1 MQKDCKREFEVRQK
15 VYVVDYWSSEALVTQ
30 AEILSV
36 DSQNERFVALLYGDT
51 YQTYSFNDY
60 GRLIFDTAEEAS
72 EAARKLPKSGTTV
85 YQKIGDRVYKK
96 RNLGISGQHFDGVYD
111 LIILLD
117 KGKNVSIK
125 DIGVSIFLNET
136 EARK

>member
-1 MQKDCKREFEVRQK
+1 MQKGCNRDFK
-15 VYVVDYWSSEALVTQ
+15 VGEKVHLLDYWSSEVLRTR

-36 DSQNERFVALLYGDT
+36 DNQNQKFLALLYGDT

-72 EAARKLPKSGTTV
+72 EAAKKLPKSGTTV
-85 YQKIGDRVYKK
+85 YQKIGNRVYKK
-96 RNLGISGQHFDGVYD
+96 KSLGISGQHFDGVYD
-111 LIILLD
+111 LIILFD

-125 DIGVSIFLNET
+125 DIGVSIFLNEV